1 MSLLMILKFLY
12 EDQGDGGQWQTLQ
25 KKIIKWCELTTQVLK
40 LKRILNE
47 FDSLI
52 KDIGYTDSR
61 SNVFATRNKFWSW
74 TVKFD
79 VLLGLL

>member
-61 SNVFATRNKFWSW
+61 SNVFATHNKFWSW

-79 VLLGLL
+79 ILLGLL